1 MEYIKNA
8 EKGNIF
14 VLTKKGY
21 EKTPC
26 RVKPEREI
34 GKPIREFEYKVPPSW
49 IEKGY
54 VEQIPE
60 PYREESEQ
68 NETNKCN

>member
-1 MEYIKNA
+1 MEYIKSA

-21 EKTPC
+21 EQTPC

-34 GKPIREFEYKVPPSW
+34 GKPIREFEYKVPSSW

-54 VEQIPE
+54 VEQIHEKVFQMPQDDE
-60 PYREESEQ
+60 VEVKQ
-68 NETNKCN
+68 